1 MTYYKE
7 LPCRRCGHVWK
18 WSLDKKSIPYCPEG
32 YGCAKKDKK
41 MRDKK
46 SLGEILSD
54 LSEIQEDIERQTEAD
69 MDLWWNGLSKDDQ
82 MKAFYS
88 VVKRLVDGE
97 LTQKG
102 SYRYV
107 LYEVFGFGAES
118 YMLGMMCGFMALHN
132 SIKRDVEK
140 FT

>member
-1 MTYYKE
+1 MTE
-7 LPCRRCGHVWK
+7 
-18 WSLDKKSIPYCPEG
+18 
-32 YGCAKKDKK
+32 
-41 MRDKK
+41 K
-46 SLGEILSD
+46 SLGEILSE
-54 LSEIQEDIERQTEAD
+54 LSEEQEDIEKQIDVD
-69 MDLWWNGLSKDDQ
+69 MDEWWNRLSKDDQ

-107 LYEVFGFGAES
+107 LYEVFGFGMES
-118 YMLGMMCGFMALHN
+118 YMLGMMCGYMALHN

>member
-1 MTYYKE
+1 MSE
-7 LPCRRCGHVWK
+7 HR
-18 WSLDKKSIPYCPEG
+18 
-32 YGCAKKDKK
+32 
-41 MRDKK
+41 
-46 SLGEILSD
+46 SLGEILSE
-54 LSEIQEDIERQTEAD
+54 LSEIQEDIEKQTEAD
-69 MDLWWNGLSKDDQ
+69 MDEWWNGLSKDDQ

-107 LYEVFGFGAES
+107 LYEVFGFGSES
-118 YMLGMMCGFMALHN
+118 YMLGMMCGYMALHN
-132 SIKRDVEK
+132 SIERDVEK

>member
-1 MTYYKE
+1 MTDYEKTRVAASKVTE
-7 LPCRRCGHVWK
+7 NF
-18 WSLDKKSIPYCPEG
+18 
-32 YGCAKKDKK
+32 KDVLV
-41 MRDKK
+41 R
-46 SLGEILSD
+46 LGGE
-54 LSEIQEDIERQTEAD
+54 QEDIEQQID
-69 MDLWWNGLSKDDQ
+69 INMDEWWNGLSKDDQ

-107 LYEVFGFGAES
+107 LYDVFGFDAEA
-118 YMLGMMCGFMALHN
+118 YGLGMMCGYMALHN
-132 SIKRDVEK
+132 SIERDVEK

>member
-1 MTYYKE
+1 MTE
-7 LPCRRCGHVWK
+7 
-18 WSLDKKSIPYCPEG
+18 
-32 YGCAKKDKK
+32 
-41 MRDKK
+41 K
-46 SLGEILSD
+46 SLGEILAECG
-54 LSEIQEDIERQTEAD
+54 EIQEDIEKQTEAD
-69 MDLWWNGLSKDDQ
+69 MDEWWNQLSKDDQ

-107 LYEVFGFGAES
+107 LYEVFGFDIES
-118 YMLGMMCGFMALHN
+118 YMLGMMCGYMELHN

>member
-1 MTYYKE
+1 M
-7 LPCRRCGHVWK
+7 
-18 WSLDKKSIPYCPEG
+18 S
-32 YGCAKKDKK
+32 
-41 MRDKK
+41 DKK
-46 SLGEILSD
+46 SLGEILSE

-132 SIKRDVEK
+132 SIEQEVEK

>member
-1 MTYYKE
+1 MTE
-7 LPCRRCGHVWK
+7 DFLRTF
-18 WSLDKKSIPYCPEG
+18 
-32 YGCAKKDKK
+32 
-41 MRDKK
+41 
-46 SLGEILSD
+46 
-54 LSEIQEDIERQTEAD
+54 SEIAEEQEKAEKQFDAD
-69 MDLWWNGLSKDDQ
+69 MDDWWNAMSKEDQ

-88 VVKRLVDGE
+88 VMKRLVDGE

-107 LYEVFGFGAES
+107 LYEVFGFGSES
-118 YMLGMMCGFMALHN
+118 YMLGMMCGYMELHN

>member
-1 MTYYKE
+1 MTE
-7 LPCRRCGHVWK
+7 
-18 WSLDKKSIPYCPEG
+18 
-32 YGCAKKDKK
+32 
-41 MRDKK
+41 K
-46 SLGEILSD
+46 SLGEILAECG
-54 LSEIQEDIERQTEAD
+54 EIQEEIEKQTEAD
-69 MDLWWNGLSKDDQ
+69 MDEWWNQLSKDDQ

-107 LYEVFGFGAES
+107 LYEVFGFDIES
-118 YMLGMMCGFMALHN
+118 YMLGMMCGYMELHN